1 MYFRKKNSSSEV
13 PSKGSRKS
21 RDILVVGSK
30 VKDLISD
37 KGLRSSGDL
46 IEALSKHIE
55 TKLLRAIER
64 AKANGRQT
72 IRPEDL

>member
-1 MYFRKKNSSSEV
+1 MYLHKRN
-13 PSKGSRKS
+13 PSAGKSTKRS

-46 IEALSKHIE
+46 VEALSKHIE
-55 TKLLRAIER
+55 TKIMRAIER